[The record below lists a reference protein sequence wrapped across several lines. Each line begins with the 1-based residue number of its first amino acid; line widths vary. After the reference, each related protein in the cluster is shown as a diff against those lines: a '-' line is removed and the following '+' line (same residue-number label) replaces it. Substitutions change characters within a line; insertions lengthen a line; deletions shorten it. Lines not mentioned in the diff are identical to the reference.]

1 MTKSGACLPL
11 SAGLAVFFTLA
22 ISFFSQVA
30 LAVARFLR
38 LEIHESLAVAISID
52 FVEWRDKD
60 YPHVIE

>member
-1 MTKSGACLPL
+1 MTKSGACLSL

-22 ISFFSQVA
+22 ISFSSRVA
-30 LAVARFLR
+30 LTVAWFLR
-38 LEIHESLAVAISID
+38 LQDHESLAVANTID

>member
-1 MTKSGACLPL
+1 MTKSGACLSL

-22 ISFFSQVA
+22 ISYLSR
-30 LAVARFLR
+30 LTHAVARFLC
-38 LEIHESLAVAISID
+38 LEVYESLAVAITID